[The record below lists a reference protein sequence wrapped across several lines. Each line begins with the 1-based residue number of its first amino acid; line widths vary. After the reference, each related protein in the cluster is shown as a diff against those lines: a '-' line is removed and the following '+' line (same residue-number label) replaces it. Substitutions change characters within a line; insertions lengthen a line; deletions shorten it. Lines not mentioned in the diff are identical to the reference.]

1 MEGWKSLGVFL
12 TGFAATITA
21 VTALIGYINEG
32 YRFEQEDTSTQ
43 KKELRTQIQQLASV
57 NDPDG
62 WVNVRELPN
71 STSKVLSKL
80 LNKQIVIIVDK
91 TENWYRIRTNN
102 DQIGY
107 VYFDRLDLIYNDH
120 LIIKK

>member
-1 MEGWKSLGVFL
+1 MEGWKSFGVFL

-21 VTALIGYINEG
+21 VTALIGYINEE
-32 YRFEQEDTSTQ
+32 YVFKQEDTSVQ

-71 STSKVLSKL
+71 SASKVLYRL
-80 LNKQIVIIVDK
+80 FNKQVVIIVDK
-91 TENWYRIRTNN
+91 TENWYRIRTNDN
-102 DQIGY
+102 QFGY

-120 LIIKK
+120 IIIQK